1 MKGREMWSAPFL
13 FYIVYC
19 ILEIS
24 FREGVIESRWGIGRM
39 M

>member
-19 ILEIS
+19 IMYSGSEIS
-24 FREGVIESRWGIGRM
+24 FRKGMIEWR
-39 M
+39 